1 MPEADLLL
9 SLAEI
14 AGVFLGFGALISVR
28 SASTSDTFELT
39 IIRMVV
45 ETGIQVVVV
54 ALVPVVLGNYGI
66 TDHEVWLLSSLA
78 FLAVVWGMWA
88 MDMRVPETRALTV
101 AMSRTRQAVSMVF
114 FVPQQVALVLV
125 VLGLLPDQEP
135 ALYVTAAGLLLVFA
149 ATFLLSLALPFG
161 RPQPASEVAPHPA

>member
-1 MPEADLLL
+1 MQDTELFL

-14 AGVFLGFGALISVR
+14 AGVFLGFGALIGVR
-28 SASTSDTFELT
+28 SASTSDAFELT
-39 IIRMVV
+39 SIREVV
-45 ETGIQVVVV
+45 VMGTQVIVV
-54 ALVPVVLGNYGI
+54 ALVPVTLSHYGI
-66 TDHEVWLLSSLA
+66 TGHEVWLLSSLV
-78 FLAVVWGMWA
+78 FLAVVWGMYA
-88 MDMRVPETRALTV
+88 MDQRVPETRALEVGTH
-101 AMSRTRQAVSMVF
+101 RTRRAVSMVL

-135 ALYVTAAGLLLVFA
+135 ALYLTAAGLLLVFA